1 MNAPQSEDYNNQGA
15 IPWSREYIYFCLIL
29 NSHSPSLRQ
38 GRASTTTVPLPANN
52 AGRGSEAAVE
62 VAERQEH
69 HCQAVGSG
77 SDGLWAK
84 CAGARAAVVYI
95 KKVRSLL
102 RPLVPESP

>member
-15 IPWSREYIYFCLIL
+15 KPWSRDYIYFCLIL

-62 VAERQEH
+62 VAERQRH
-69 HCQAVGSG
+69 RCRRRRLRRRAGGVGG
-77 SDGLWAK
+77 GEEA
-84 CAGARAAVVYI
+84 
-95 KKVRSLL
+95 
-102 RPLVPESP
+102 ET